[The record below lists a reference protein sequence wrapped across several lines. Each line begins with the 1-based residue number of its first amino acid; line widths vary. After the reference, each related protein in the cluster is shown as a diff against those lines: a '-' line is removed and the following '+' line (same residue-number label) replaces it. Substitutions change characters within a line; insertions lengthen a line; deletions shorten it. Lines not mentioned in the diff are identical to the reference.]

1 MIGDNMDEY
10 INIIIDKHKTLFGD
24 NPVVNKINVGFTNTI
39 YNINDLYIIKICSDT
54 SNEDKFIKEID
65 FYPEI
70 INTPYLE
77 KRLSIYTMLYEL
89 DHLVRFYPKYYDELK
104 SAVFNAVKSILE

>member
-1 MIGDNMDEY
+1 MIDNDT
-10 INIIIDKHKTLFGD
+10 IKIIDFERAMYAPKDYELHIINYMVQQPWKHANEECEQYTKKD
-24 NPVVNKINVGFTNTI
+24 DYK
-39 YNINDLYIIKICSDT
+39 NIFNYIK
-54 SNEDKFIKEID
+54 D